1 MKLTWS
7 VENERRI
14 ENGCDRGILFI
25 PTGGIYNKGVPW
37 NGLVN
42 VNEQPSG
49 AEATKHYADNIPYI
63 TLVSSEE
70 FGATLEVFMTPK
82 EFDQFDGVHTT
93 DTGVAYGQ
101 QDRGVFGLYY
111 RTNVATAANPQ
122 AGHKHHLV
130 YGATAAPSERSY
142 ATVGESPEP
151 ATFSYTLTTQPVA
164 VDGMKPTATVTI
176 DSTDPRVSPEN
187 LQTLLDILYGTATSD
202 PHMPLPEEVGA
213 ILGIGIDY
221 VTPRPPVYDG
231 VGEIVIPDIIGVE
244 YYIDSPGGLVRAIG
258 SGNISSDTIIVALPA
273 PGYLFYGTYVDRWL
287 FETA

>member
-25 PTGGIYNKGVPW
+25 PTNGAYNTGVVW

-63 TLVSSEE
+63 TLVSAEE

-82 EFDQFDGVHTT
+82 EFDQFDGVETS

-164 VDGMKPTATVTI
+164 VADRKPTATITI
-176 DSTDPRVSPEN
+176 DSTDSRVSPTN
-187 LQTLLDILYGTATSD
+187 LQALLDILYGTVGSD
-202 PHMPLPEEVGA
+202 PRMPLPDEVEA
-213 ILGIGIDY
+213 ILGIGIQH
-221 VTPRPPVYDG
+221 VTPQPPAYDG
-231 VGEIVIPDIIGVE
+231 LGEITFPVTTGVE
-244 YYIDSPGGLVRAIG
+244 YFNGETQVTGSIDIV
-258 SGNISSDTIIVALPA
+258 SDTIITARPA
-273 PGYLFYGTYVDRWL
+273 SGYVFQGVYVDRWL
-287 FETA
+287 FEAP